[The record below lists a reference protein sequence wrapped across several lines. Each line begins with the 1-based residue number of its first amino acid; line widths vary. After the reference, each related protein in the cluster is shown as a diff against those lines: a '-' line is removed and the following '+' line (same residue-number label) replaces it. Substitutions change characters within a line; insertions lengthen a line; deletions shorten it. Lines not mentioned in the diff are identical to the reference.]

1 MLRHS
6 VQIRPVLLLAIVLTG
21 CQPPHIRR
29 EPGSP
34 ALEVTHTPLELKD
47 VSSELQA
54 RLAARLGDVYVRFYR
69 TDVTNNTD
77 RVLRIVW
84 FDGLMEIDG
93 VWTASNV
100 RNRVLR
106 TKDFM
111 DWYSADAMTRDG
123 WLLPGGTATCGVNWH
138 WSEGREAPRAKW
150 AYIAVDSQGRD
161 YFTEAPVPD
170 FEPVRLGSPT
180 KG

>member
-1 MLRHS
+1 MFRRP
-6 VQIRPVLLLAIVLTG
+6 VQFRLVLLLASTLTG
-21 CQPPHIRR
+21 CQQPHVRH
-29 EPGSP
+29 ESSSP

-47 VSSELQA
+47 VSSELRA

-77 RVLRIVW
+77 RVMRIVW
-84 FDGLMEIDG
+84 FDAMAEVDG
-93 VWTASNV
+93 HWTASNV

-111 DWYSADAMTRDG
+111 DWYSMDAMTRDG

-138 WSEGREAPRAKW
+138 WSEGREAWRVK
-150 AYIAVDSQGRD
+150 
-161 YFTEAPVPD
+161 
-170 FEPVRLGSPT
+170 
-180 KG
+180 